1 MIHGYSYYHALIE
14 EYARDLPPSVAM
26 AQFYDHMMETDL
38 PKWLI
43 AFTLVEAK
51 AFKTRKEWLETVLI
65 KKGGKL
71 NIRPCGKTTKPAR
84 PTKPVQ
90 KTQSKKRRGG
100 GTPRGKG
107 RGGK

>member
-1 MIHGYSYYHALIE
+1 M
-14 EYARDLPPSVAM
+14 
-26 AQFYDHMMETDL
+26 DL

-43 AFTLVEAK
+43 AFDILVEAE

-65 KKGGKL
+65 EKSCKL
-71 NIRPCGKTTKPAR
+71 NIGPYGKTTKLAK

-107 RGGK
+107 RGESNKL

>member
-1 MIHGYSYYHALIE
+1 MIGFMDTASIIALIE
-14 EYARDLPPSVAM
+14 ENARDLPLPAAV
-26 AQFYDHMMETDL
+26 AQFYNHVIETDL

-43 AFTLVEAK
+43 TFDTPVKAE
-51 AFKTRKEWLETVLI
+51 AFKTRKEWLEIVLI
-65 KKGGKL
+65 EKCCTF
-71 NIRPCGKTTKPAR
+71 NIRPCRKTTKL
-84 PTKPVQ
+84 TKPVQ